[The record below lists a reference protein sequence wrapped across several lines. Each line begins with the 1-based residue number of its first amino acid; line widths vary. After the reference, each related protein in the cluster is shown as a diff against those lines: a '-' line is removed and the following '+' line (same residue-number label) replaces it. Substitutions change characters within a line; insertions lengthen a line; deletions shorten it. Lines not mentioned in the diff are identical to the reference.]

1 MSDVGERVE
10 KITAKTLGVDPAMV
24 RQTSNFSLDLGA
36 DSLDTVAL
44 VMDLEDEFTMTA
56 VSKEI
61 ETVDDIDQL
70 RLGALNLLKV
80 AMHRQAVIRG
90 LCKRLAKIETYG
102 VQKKTFKD

>member
-1 MSDVGERVE
+1 MATFEVTEVSFEPID
-10 KITAKTLGVDPAMV
+10 
-24 RQTSNFSLDLGA
+24 FSP
-36 DSLDTVAL
+36 T
-44 VMDLEDEFTMTA
+44 LEDEFTMTA

-70 RLGALNLLKV
+70 RLGAFNLLKV

-102 VQKKTFKD
+102 VQKTTFKD